1 MVKHKDPQLH
11 AHIKTR
17 MSYTIPLF
25 LATQHY
31 LTSEKIEAWKHWFI
45 QLSHG
50 RKCFHL
56 KKIQK

>member
-31 LTSEKIEAWKHWFI
+31 LTSEKI
-45 QLSHG
+45 
-50 RKCFHL
+50 
-56 KKIQK
+56 